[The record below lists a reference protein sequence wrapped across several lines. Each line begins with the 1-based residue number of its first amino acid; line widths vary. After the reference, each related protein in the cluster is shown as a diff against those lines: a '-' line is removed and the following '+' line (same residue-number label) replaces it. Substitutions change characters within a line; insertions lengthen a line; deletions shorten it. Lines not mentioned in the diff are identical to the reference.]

1 MQEFELRRRSDGL
14 VYHFARDG
22 VGVYRRTDRPEMTI
36 QWDPQFG
43 WVARDPETA
52 ELAGQPWG
60 VPPAQQV
67 RMPPEGAWVSCKG
80 ETSYVYDLVA
90 A

>member
-60 VPPAQQV
+60 VPPAFDSARRERRTISV
-67 RMPPEGAWVSCKG
+67 RGPCAWS
-80 ETSYVYDLVA
+80 TTRRRT
-90 A
+90 